1 MDYIGMIHGL
11 LWLILGIRRAGLIK
25 NYVDFWGRKTE
36 KLECNLKN
44 LPKYF
49 YTLELTK
56 D

>member
-1 MDYIGMIHGL
+1 MDYVAMIHGSSQ
-11 LWLILGIRRAGLIK
+11 LILRIRTSLIK
-25 NYVDFWGRKTE
+25 NYVDFWGRKTK

-49 YTLELTK
+49 YTLELVK